1 MISQAIIDLVV
12 ICHKKGIENVILSP
26 GSRCAPLTLA
36 FARHPDIHTR
46 IISDER
52 SAAFIALGMAQQL
65 EKPVAL
71 VCTSGSAAM
80 NYYPAIAEAFFQEVP
95 LLVLTADRPPEWID
109 QFDGQTVFQK
119 GIYGKHV
126 KESFQFPDSFSSE
139 DSVWYANRMV
149 NEAINLSIEFPKG
162 PVHINIPLRE
172 PFYPA
177 ENEEINFPTQPK
189 VFNQTF
195 SYRHLTH
202 DEYDKIKSQL
212 KQYSRILILPGQQG
226 PNPIIQSLLDQL
238 VENQNVVVVS
248 DTISNLQSD
257 STINLHDHWI
267 GNTLLNNELAPD
279 LILSFG
285 KSIISKPLK
294 LYLRSL
300 EADHWHI
307 QAEGTSRDT
316 FKHLSKVITTEPHI
330 FLKWLNEHLDPLKEE
345 FIKSWKKLENLTQN
359 LLPEIIRSEAFGEY
373 QALESVLKIIPHSS
387 KLHLA
392 NSMTVRY
399 VNYFGKQSQEI
410 ICNRG
415 TSGIDGSNSTAV
427 GCTFTTK
434 EPVTLITGDM
444 AFFYDRN
451 AFWHNYTMPNLR
463 IILLNNHAGGIFRL
477 IDGPSDQPELEEY
490 FETKQLLSATN
501 ISQEFDFEYQKAE
514 TSEELETALKDFY
527 SPSTKPKLIEVQ
539 TSSQINAEILKKVK
553 GKIKTLLSEGLNA

>member
-1 MISQAIIDLVV
+1 MISQAIIDLVA
-12 ICHKKGIENVILSP
+12 ICHEKGIENVILSP
-26 GSRCAPLTLA
+26 GSRSAPLTLA
-36 FARHPDIHTR
+36 FSRHPNIHTR
-46 IISDER
+46 TVSDER

-109 QFDGQTVFQK
+109 QFDGQTVFQQ
-119 GIYGKHV
+119 GVYGKHV
-126 KESFQFPDSFSSE
+126 KKSFQFPDSFPSD

-149 NEAINLSIEFPKG
+149 NEAINLSTEFPRG

-177 ENEEINFPTQPK
+177 KNEEIKFPTRPK

-195 SYRHLTH
+195 SYRQLTH
-202 DEYDKIKSQL
+202 DGYDKIKSQL
-212 KQYSRILILPGQQG
+212 KQYSRILILPGQQQ
-226 PNPIIQSLLDQL
+226 PNPTIQSLLNQL
-238 VENQNVVVVS
+238 VEIQNVVVVT

-267 GNTLLNNELAPD
+267 GNSVLNKELAPD

-294 LYLRSL
+294 LYLRSI

-307 QAEGTSRDT
+307 QPEGGSRDT
-316 FKHLSKVITTEPHI
+316 FKHLSNVIRTEAPI
-330 FLKWLNEHLDPLKEE
+330 FLKWLSEHLEPLKEE
-345 FIKSWKKLENLTQN
+345 FIKSWKKLENDTRN
-359 LLPEIIRSEAFGEY
+359 SLPEIIGSEGFGEF
-373 QALESVLKIIPHSS
+373 QALESVLKIIPPSS

-392 NSMTVRY
+392 NSMSVRY
-399 VNYFGKQSQEI
+399 VNYLGKRSQEI

-415 TSGIDGSNSTAV
+415 TSGIDGSSSTAV

-434 EPVTLITGDM
+434 EAVTLITGDM

-463 IILLNNHAGGIFRL
+463 IILLNNNAGGIFRL

-490 FETKQLLSATN
+490 FETNQRLNAASLAN
-501 ISQEFDFEYQKAE
+501 EYGFGYKKA
-514 TSEELETALKDFY
+514 SSIDELHSVMQDFY
-527 SPSTKPKLIEVQ
+527 SPSIHPKILEIE
-539 TSSQINAEILKKVK
+539 SSSKKNALILKR
-553 GKIKTLLSEGLNA
+553 IKARITSQLIGE